1 MPDAVKALRLPRWAG
16 LSFSGERCD
25 LNTWCRTP
33 ETDPSV
39 IPADVRPLRNECG
52 EGRLAVGG
60 YGDGR
65 FLHRHEAREWTVG
78 RLRLALAGVPDELP
92 LRVLVPDEPGGD
104 CEVRI
109 VYDATVMDVA
119 ALDLRPAEQ
128 LGESRRLWFEI
139 CCDYLAGGYRADG

>member
-1 MPDAVKALRLPRWAG
+1 
-16 LSFSGERCD
+16 
-25 LNTWCRTP
+25 
-33 ETDPSV
+33 
-39 IPADVRPLRNECG
+39 
-52 EGRLAVGG
+52 LAVGG

-65 FLHRHEAREWTVG
+65 FRHRHEVREWTVG